1 MDTNAY
7 VAFLVVGALI
17 VMIDGQF
24 VYHSGKRY
32 LANGQGES
40 ESGASMARLVAVLF
54 HIATLGVLALISTIG
69 FPGGTSATAIVGR
82 IGVFLLVLALAH
94 GITIAVLAR
103 QREEQ
108 VVEQINTRMNAPAQR
123 PADHSLNDPVVSP
136 VPGQEGRDPRVSPS
150 LESGAPYTTDRY

>member
-7 VAFLVVGALI
+7 VAFLVIGALI
-17 VMIDGQF
+17 VLVDGQF

-54 HIATLGVLALISTIG
+54 HIATLGVLALISTID
-69 FPGGTSATAIVGR
+69 FPGGTTPTAIVGR
-82 IGVFLLVLALAH
+82 VGVFLLVLALAH
-94 GITIAVLAR
+94 GITIAVLSR

-108 VVEQINTRMNAPAQR
+108 VVEQINTRMNTPR

-150 LESGAPYTTDRY
+150 IESGTPYTTDRY